1 MPMSYHIMS
10 NNYDSEFGLSTEINP
25 SS

>member
-1 MPMSYHIMS
+1 MLMSYHITS
-10 NNYDSEFGLSTEINP
+10 DNYDSEFGLSTEINP